1 MKEKILIVDDKFT
14 DKSQVEN
21 MLKEYDVIS
30 AKNEKGIWKILAK
43 EHPDLILLD
52 VMTQD
57 ENDLQIVKELSQN
70 EISKNIPII
79 LITAKDIN
87 NNTQNNFDFGDFNYI
102 KKPFDKTELKTKI
115 KSALQNKQI
124 KSESIGVPLTN
135 ILSRR
140 YFFNIAKEQLEY
152 SKKSKND
159 LSIALINI
167 DFLKKINNYN
177 SNMTSNF
184 ILEKLTSILQDN
196 IRVYDLV
203 AKYSEKK
210 FVILFIDCNKKISN
224 KILERIKNNVENTG
238 LNLENFIMQFSL
250 SYGLSDVKD
259 PSLAEDITTEDLIKI
274 AYDRLNISKS
284 YSRKKISTYS
294 A

>member
-30 AKNEKGIWKILAK
+30 AKNEKEIWKILVK